1 MKTSFVFTFRGLQE
15 VLVKTYIFALAL
27 RLQKKFSR
35 RLGQDQSIC
44 LGHTSSRH
52 LQDVSNTSSRR
63 LQYVQPRRFQDVFKT
78 FYKNVFKT
86 SSRHFEDT
94 FKMSSRHLQDV
105 LKTPSRCLQDMFKT
119 SYQDVFKTSSKR
131 LQDLLQ
137 KSLQDIF
144 QTSSRHLENVL
155 QRYLQEVF
163 KKYHQVKLF
172 LLTHLREVFNTFL
185 KHSFPKTVIYRGVC
199 RGKTTSEKFIVSV
212 QIFQER

>member
-1 MKTSFVFTFRGLQE
+1 MRWS
-15 VLVKTYIFALAL
+15 
-27 RLQKKFSR
+27 
-35 RLGQDQSIC
+35 LGQDLYIRLS
-44 LGHTSSRH
+44 LTSSEE
-52 LQDVSNTSSRR
+52 
-63 LQYVQPRRFQDVFKT
+63 
-78 FYKNVFKT
+78 VFKT
-86 SSRHFEDT
+86 SWSRPIYSSWPYVFETPSRRFQYVFKTSPICLAKT
-94 FKMSSRHLQDV
+94 FSRRLQDV

-119 SYQDVFKTSSKR
+119 SYQDVFNTSSKR